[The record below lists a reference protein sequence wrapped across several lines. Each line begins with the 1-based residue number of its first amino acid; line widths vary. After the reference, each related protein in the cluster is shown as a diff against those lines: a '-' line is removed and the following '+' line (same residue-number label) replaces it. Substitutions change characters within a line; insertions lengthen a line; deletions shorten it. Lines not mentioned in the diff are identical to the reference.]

1 MMNCILTYLKR
12 ITFWAA
18 VGLIPFLSAINLSAA
33 ATDCGANCGV
43 EWQKCPEGTRTDI
56 SAECLKQL
64 NSSYNNCINTM
75 PVAGNVDRV
84 PEDLCLRNRSNPR
97 HNGMD
102 YAAVGGTNVTAAADG
117 RVIETNNCS
126 KGYGRKIVI
135 EHERKDG
142 KGSSYVSLYA
152 HLSKILVSQGQ
163 TVKKGDVIGQVGGT
177 SCSGNQGDTPWK
189 KYGDHLHFELRTSNG
204 GTVINPMLSLI
215 HISEPTR
222 P

>member
-1 MMNCILTYLKR
+1 
-12 ITFWAA
+12 
-18 VGLIPFLSAINLSAA
+18 
-33 ATDCGANCGV
+33 
-43 EWQKCPEGTRTDI
+43 
-56 SAECLKQL
+56 
-64 NSSYNNCINTM
+64 M

-102 YAAVGGTNVTAAADG
+102 YAANGGTNVTAAADG

-177 SCSGNQGDTPWK
+177 SCSGNKGDTPWK
-189 KYGDHLHFELRTSNG
+189 EYGNHLHFD
-204 GTVINPMLSLI
+204 
-215 HISEPTR
+215 
-222 P
+222 